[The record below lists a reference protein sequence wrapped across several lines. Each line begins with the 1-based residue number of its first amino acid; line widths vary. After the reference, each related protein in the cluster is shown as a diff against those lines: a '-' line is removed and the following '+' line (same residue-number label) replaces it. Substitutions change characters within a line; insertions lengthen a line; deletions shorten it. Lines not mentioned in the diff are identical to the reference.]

1 MARDIT
7 ADSDFRYEGFA
18 SYPNSAAFEPNSVLE
33 YASNIRIID
42 GVVVPRKGARL
53 KHYSG
58 NSPSITY
65 AAGASH
71 PSGEDSI
78 YLWGSGIRY
87 FPQTG
92 STTTTDNINA
102 CYPMRGQGYADLL
115 TMEAQRNS
123 SGWDYVCG
131 GNITQRIAMAALD
144 QVRFSLYGGLRPND
158 TDSVSLVQ
166 GTYDP
171 IKAMITGHNTV
182 MTFGSRSIYFIK
194 AGLGYITSP
203 KKTETMHQVQK
214 LSSSDG
220 VSGPDAIANIGSITV
235 FFDVN
240 RQPGIKVISGDKFNE
255 GGEPMS
261 SVISDIIAQVDPL
274 LYDKVCI
281 VACAGRFYVS
291 LPFKDGKSRVL
302 VLNPSL
308 KGMFESLDEYE
319 FSPNILL
326 VAKYD
331 QIPRV
336 FAVDTSLSMVYML
349 DELDYDDGVITG
361 LTPGPRPIKSEIRTR
376 NFMFKTMADKRYE
389 GFYVHMENVSEA
401 DVVISAITIN
411 PDSEQVMD
419 RFNTAAGS
427 TIRRGL
433 INKRSMGVKL
443 KVVVTGGSF
452 KILGA
457 GVDASVAG
465 RSLFSIY

>member
-18 SYPNSAAFEPNSVLE
+18 SFPNSAAFEPNSVLE
-33 YASNIRIID
+33 YASNVRIFD
-42 GVVVPRKGARL
+42 GVVVPRKGAKL
-53 KHYSG
+53 MLYMA
-58 NSPSITY
+58 NYPADY
-65 AAGASH
+65 AVAAHH
-71 PSGEDSI
+71 PSGADSI
-78 YLWGSGIRY
+78 ILWGSWIRFY
-87 FPQTG
+87 PDNN
-92 STTTTDNINA
+92 STSTDNNI
-102 CYPMRGQGYADLL
+102 PSMMRVRGQGYRDALCAEHQAGYW
-115 TMEAQRNS
+115 T
-123 SGWDYVCG
+123 CG
-131 GNITQRIAMAALD
+131 GNITERLVTANND
-144 QVRFSLYGGLRPND
+144 QIRFTLYGGVKVND
-158 TDSVSLVQ
+158 TDTLSLVQ
-166 GTYDP
+166 GTYDFV
-171 IKAMITGHNTV
+171 KAMVTGHNSI
-182 MTFGSRSIYFIK
+182 MAFGSRSIYAIK

-220 VSGPDAIANIGSITV
+220 VSGPDAVASIGGITV
-235 FFDVN
+235 FFDTN

-261 SVISDIIAQVDPL
+261 SVINDIIDQVDPAK
-274 LYDKVCI
+274 YDKVCI

-291 LPFKDGKSRVL
+291 LPFRDGKSRVL

-308 KGMFESLDEYE
+308 KGMFESLDEYD
-319 FSPNILL
+319 FNPTTLL
-326 VAKYD
+326 QLRYKSK
-331 QIPRV
+331 PRV
-336 FAVDTSLSMVYML
+336 YAVDVTSHLIYL
-349 DELDYDDGVITG
+349 LEENEGDDKMPQSGAGQKPIT
-361 LTPGPRPIKSEIRTR
+361 SEIRTR

-389 GFYVHMENVSEA
+389 GFYVHMENVSGA

-419 RFNTAAGS
+419 RFSTAAGS

-433 INKRSMGVKL
+433 IIKRSMGVKL

>member
-18 SYPNSAAFEPNSVLE
+18 SYPNSAAFEPNSMLE
-33 YASNIRIID
+33 YAGNVRIVD

-53 KHYSG
+53 KLYPY
-58 NSPSITY
+58 NSPPITY
-65 AAGASH
+65 AAGAAH
-71 PSGEDSI
+71 PTAEDSI
-78 YLWGSGIRY
+78 YLWGAGIRY
-87 FPQTG
+87 FPTTN
-92 STTTTDNINA
+92 STTSADPINN
-102 CYPMRGQGYADLL
+102 YPPIRGQGYRDLL
-115 TMEAQRNS
+115 AAETTRA
-123 SGWDYVCG
+123 GGIGDFVCG
-131 GNITQRIAMAALD
+131 GNVTERLVYANHD
-144 QVRFSLYGGLRPND
+144 QVMFSLYGGVKVND
-158 TDSVSLVQ
+158 TDTVSLVQ
-166 GTYDP
+166 GTYDWV
-171 IKAMITGHNTV
+171 KALIAGHNSV
-182 MTFGSRSIYFIK
+182 MAFGSRSIYLIK

-220 VSGPDAIANIGSITV
+220 VSGPDAVASIGSITV

-274 LYDKVCI
+274 KYDKVCI

-291 LPFKDGKSRVL
+291 LPFRDGKSRVL

-319 FSPNILL
+319 FSANILL
-326 VAKYD
+326 VAKYN

-336 FAVDTSLSMVYML
+336 FAVDTNISMVYLL
-349 DELDYDDGVITG
+349 DELDYDDGVVNG
-361 LTPGPRPIKSEIRTR
+361 PTPGPRPIRSEIRTR

-389 GFYVHMENVSEA
+389 GFYVHMENVSGA

-419 RFNTAAGS
+419 RFSTAAGS